1 MDFKESK
8 TKKIQDYFVYEERA
22 VNGLNPY
29 LLKFVTAYLIKT
41 DSLLLTETRHAIANL
56 FNVHLLMVFSF

>member
-1 MDFKESK
+1 VDFKELK

-41 DSLLLTETRHAIANL
+41 NSLLLTETKNAVANL
-56 FNVHLLMVFSF
+56 FNIHLLMVFSF